1 MDSITQA
8 ALGATVAAIAAPR
21 GYRRKAMVLG
31 AALGTLPDLD
41 VLIDYGDAVSNFTKH
56 RGFSHSLFVLA
67 PLSLLLWF
75 ALRAWWAPVRDAPL
89 RWLAAISLALLTH
102 PLLDAHTAYGT
113 QLFWPLDVPPTM
125 WSTIF
130 IIDPLYTLPLVVAVV
145 IVATR
150 PRSRSGSTALTT
162 GLLLST
168 LYLGWTWVAKVQVDR
183 LAANSLTA
191 SRVQDAELFSTPTP
205 FNSVLWRIVAIT
217 DDGYYEGF
225 YSLIADDGPPAL
237 RFHPVDDE
245 ARRSAADLPAAQR
258 LRWFAQDFVGVQV
271 ADDRLI
277 LNDLRMGQE
286 PYYVFAH
293 AVAVRDARRW
303 QEIVP
308 ERLPFTV
315 EQRAIAATWRR
326 IWRNQ

>member
-1 MDSITQA
+1 MDSVTQA

-21 GYRRKAMVLG
+21 GYRRKALVLG

-56 RGFSHSLFVLA
+56 RGFSHSLFILA
-67 PLSLLLWF
+67 PLALLLWL
-75 ALRAWWAPVRDAPL
+75 ALRAWWAPVRAAPM

-145 IVATR
+145 VVAIR
-150 PRSRSGSTALTT
+150 PHSNAGAKALTT

-168 LYLGWTWVAKVQVDR
+168 LYLGWTWFAKAQIDG
-183 LAANSLTA
+183 LAAHALRA
-191 SRVQDAELFSTPTP
+191 SEAQDAALFSTPTP
-205 FNSVLWRIVAIT
+205 FNSLLWRIVAIT

-225 YSLIADDGPPAL
+225 YSLIADGGSLAL
-237 RFHPVDDE
+237 SFHPVDDE
-245 ARRSAADLPAAQR
+245 VRQSAARLPAAQR
-258 LRWFAQDFVGVQV
+258 LRWFAQDFVGVRV
-271 ADDRLI
+271 ADDHLI

-293 AVAVRDARRW
+293 AVAVRDASRW
-303 QEIVP
+303 REIVP

-315 EQRAIAATWRR
+315 EQRAIETTWHR